1 MIKKKFDHKK
11 KMYQKHY
18 FDHFNFLKTDLGS
31 HLIFLQ
37 MLENKI
43 DSFLAKSVLFLI
55 IFNSDHDQKKMHQK
69 HFFDHDPKYF
79 FFLNY
84 LDQNCFDHQKKIVS

>member
-1 MIKKKFDHKK
+1 
-11 KMYQKHY
+11 MYQKHY

-43 DSFLAKSVLFLI
+43 DSFLAKSVF
-55 IFNSDHDQKKMHQK
+55 FNFDHDKKKMHQK
-69 HFFDHDPKYF
+69 HFFDHDQKYF
-79 FFLNY
+79 F
-84 LDQNCFDHQKKIVS
+84 D